1 MNEHHRNCVIDNGFV
16 FFTPLWFWF
25 GAFIKNGKLTH
36 KKHIFNY
43 DEVYIFVYT
52 VQCTLI
58 YIRFYMQWCFV
69 TGQFF
74 ESGCVR
80 CWANSNNNKKR
91 IVCEFPTKIIG
102 REHRTIIE
110 NRTCEQYS
118 VQSVSC
124 MAFDWIPKSSTHQL
138 NTTDSW
144 CLFYGMQFKRF
155 II

>member
-102 REHRTIIE
+102 RERSDDNRESDLRTVQCTKRIMYGFWLNSEI
-110 NRTCEQYS
+110 QYS
-118 VQSVSC
+118 S
-124 MAFDWIPKSSTHQL
+124 IKH
-138 NTTDSW
+138 N
-144 CLFYGMQFKRF
+144 RF
-155 II
+155 VVFILWHAI